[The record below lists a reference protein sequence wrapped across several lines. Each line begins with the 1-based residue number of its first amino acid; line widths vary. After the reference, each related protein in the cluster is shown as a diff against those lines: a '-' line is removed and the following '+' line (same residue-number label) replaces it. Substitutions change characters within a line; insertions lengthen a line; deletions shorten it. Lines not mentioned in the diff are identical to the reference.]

1 MNKLLSQFIVY
12 LLEKEA
18 DVINEQEY
26 DEQKSLENYNIVLDD
41 INVDE
46 RESKF
51 ERTESL
57 LRLSKVEKR
66 ASVNQ
71 SVKG

>member
-46 RESKF
+46 RDSKF
-51 ERTESL
+51 ERT
-57 LRLSKVEKR
+57 
-66 ASVNQ
+66 
-71 SVKG
+71 

>member
-1 MNKLLSQFIVY
+1 MNKLLCQFIVY

-51 ERTESL
+51 ERTESM

-66 ASVNQ
+66 TSMNP